1 MARSVFTTQVTPFGC
16 KTALKEFIHAGLGA
30 TADENLTAEV
40 AENAEY
46 LLSLRSLRSQRW
58 FRGRDVLCGVLAYR
72 HVTQK
77 IVE

>member
-1 MARSVFTTQVTPFGC
+1 M
-16 KTALKEFIHAGLGA
+16 HAGLGA

-46 LLSLRSLRSQRW
+46 LLSLRFLRSLRW

-72 HVTQK
+72 HVMQK

>member
-1 MARSVFTTQVTPFGC
+1 M
-16 KTALKEFIHAGLGA
+16 HAGLGA

-40 AENAEY
+40 AENAAY
-46 LLSLRSLRSQRW
+46 LVFLRSLHSQRW

-72 HVTQK
+72 HVMQK